1 MAFCCATK
9 AAAKPLAPRAC
20 LGVAFGFHLV
30 VRVSV
35 IVGSGQL
42 APPPRLLV
50 GLARAL
56 HPLAQPRLLLLP
68 RLLLQLESRRELP
81 PLRAHLLALLGELE
95 LLLLGELAPRL
106 GVPGQGEGEG

>member
-35 IVGSGQL
+35 IVRVRVR
-42 APPPRLLV
+42 ATWPPPPRLLV

-56 HPLAQPRLLLLP
+56 HPLAQPRLLLPP

-81 PLRAHLLALLGELE
+81 PLRAHLGY
-95 LLLLGELAPRL
+95 
-106 GVPGQGEGEG
+106 GVAVE